1 MTEASR
7 EQGTEER
14 WLERGTEVERT
25 SFFSDAVFAIAI
37 TLLAL
42 ELRVPEIPT
51 DPASG
56 QELAAKL
63 LEEWP
68 RFVSFVLSFW
78 LVGSYWIAHHR
89 HFRYL
94 RGYDRR
100 VLVVNLLFLMWVVLV
115 PFSTS
120 LLGEYGHLQIAA
132 NIYAANGALAGLTL
146 YWLWRYAS
154 RDPRLVDATKGDP
167 REMKYNELRDL
178 VVPIIFLISIGISF
192 VSVHAAEFSW
202 LLIFLLR
209 PALLR
214 ILWSRSS
221 GRG

>member
-1 MTEASR
+1 LPEHPR
-7 EQGTEER
+7 RQHQEQT
-14 WLERGTEVERT
+14 WLERRTEAERT
-25 SFFSDAVFAIAI
+25 VFFSDAVFAIAI

-63 LEEWP
+63 LELWP
-68 RFVSFVLSFW
+68 GFVSFVLSFW

-132 NIYAANGALAGLTL
+132 DTT
-146 YWLWRYAS
+146 
-154 RDPRLVDATKGDP
+154 PP
-167 REMKYNELRDL
+167 M
-178 VVPIIFLISIGISF
+178 
-192 VSVHAAEFSW
+192 
-202 LLIFLLR
+202 
-209 PALLR
+209 
-214 ILWSRSS
+214 
-221 GRG
+221 GRWPG